1 MGWHGKQIIK
11 KDNMDI
17 IRVNQ
22 QTVKAAMDECAFE
35 INCILG
41 RPKAEGSLEKLDK
54 TTARYSRLSAQL
66 QILKQLEA
74 QIEENPSQDES

>member
-1 MGWHGKQIIK
+1 
-11 KDNMDI
+11 MDI

-22 QTVKAAMDECAFE
+22 QTIKASMDECAFQ

-41 RPKAEGSLEKLDK
+41 NPKAEGSLEKLDK
-54 TTARYSRLSAQL
+54 VTARYSRLSSQL

-74 QIEENPSQDES
+74 QIEESPSQDES